1 MHPIVSTLRDIR
13 MANTATPIEPFI
25 LNKLLYPFE
34 YDYYM
39 YWGSADPTTTLL
51 WFISRH
57 VESISFEQLC
67 LFRQLLDTS
76 LRPITRN
83 WRETNSTAGR
93 VVMHVNAAYQHTNS
107 TLSPI
112 PLRLD
117 PDRELIQRQ
126 RHIDTKDGNYRS
138 MKWLKDHDEDN

>member
-1 MHPIVSTLRDIR
+1 MHPIVSALRDIR
-13 MANTATPIEPFI
+13 MANTATAIEPFI
-25 LNKLLYPFE
+25 LNQLLYPFE

-67 LFRQLLDTS
+67 LFRQMMDTT
-76 LRPITRN
+76 LRPINRN

-93 VVMHVNAAYQHTNS
+93 VIMHVNAAYQHTNS
-107 TLSPI
+107 TLSPV

-117 PDRELIQRQ
+117 PDRELMQRQ
-126 RHIDTKDGNYRS
+126 RHIDTNDDNYRS
-138 MKWLKDHDEDN
+138 MQWLKDQEN